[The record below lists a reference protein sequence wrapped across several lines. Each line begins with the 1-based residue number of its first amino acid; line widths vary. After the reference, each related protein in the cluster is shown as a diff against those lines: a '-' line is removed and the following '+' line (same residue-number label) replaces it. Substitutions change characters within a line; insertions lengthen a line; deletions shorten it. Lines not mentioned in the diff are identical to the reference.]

1 MLWQTVKAKK
11 KIYIYI
17 EVQHTCKAKDIT
29 SPLQIIVGGLHEED
43 STCMVNL
50 AILPAVI
57 SLSTACMVS
66 WQEYH
71 SGIEHKTPETETQLI
86 FLLHGYVCGFNEL

>member
-1 MLWQTVKAKK
+1 MHCQPG
-11 KIYIYI
+11 YIAS
-17 EVQHTCKAKDIT
+17 CDIFIN
-29 SPLQIIVGGLHEED
+29 S
-43 STCMVNL
+43 
-50 AILPAVI
+50 
-57 SLSTACMVS
+57 MVS